1 MDEIESSFAP
11 EPVIFNIVNLETSV
25 WFNVLYHCSENQRGG
40 HVARL
45 TYLEN

>member
-25 WFNVLYHCSENQRGG
+25 WFNVLYYCSENQRRAHGG
-40 HVARL
+40 RL
-45 TYLEN
+45 AYLEN